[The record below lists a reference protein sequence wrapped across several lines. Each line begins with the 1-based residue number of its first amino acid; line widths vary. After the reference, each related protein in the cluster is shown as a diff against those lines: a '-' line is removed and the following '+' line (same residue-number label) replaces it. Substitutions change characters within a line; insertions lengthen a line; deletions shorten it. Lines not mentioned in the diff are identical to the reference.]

1 MTAYRRKAGAP
12 SGWKLGPGSVL
23 PTTVRWPHGRGDLM
37 LDMALRSGSSTEVLP
52 CARL

>member
-12 SGWKLGPGSVL
+12 SGWKLWPGSVL

-37 LDMALRSGSSTEVLP
+37 PDMELRSGLSTEVRP
-52 CARL
+52 YARL